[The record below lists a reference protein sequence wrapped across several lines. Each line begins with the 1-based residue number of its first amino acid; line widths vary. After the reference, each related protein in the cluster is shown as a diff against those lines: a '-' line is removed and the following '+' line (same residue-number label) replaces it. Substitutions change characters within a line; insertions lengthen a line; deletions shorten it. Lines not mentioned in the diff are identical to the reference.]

1 MTLTRAARLKGKR
14 TIMEP
19 STSTGGFDVEQKN
32 LDIYGNEPIPWPRA
46 LKALEG
52 APAKP
57 EDQGGPTTYWLA
69 TTRPDGRPHVA
80 GVGAVW
86 VDGRFYF
93 VSGAPTR
100 KSRNL
105 ANNPNCVISVALSGL
120 DLVVEG
126 TARVVTDD
134 PTLQR
139 LAKLYAA
146 QGWPASVRDGAFT
159 AAYSAP
165 SAGPPPWNLY
175 VMTATAAFGV
185 AGAEPYGATRWRF

>member
-1 MTLTRAARLKGKR
+1 MTLTGAVRLKCKG

-19 STSTGGFDVEQKN
+19 STRQEALTWSRRTSTSTATSRSPG
-32 LDIYGNEPIPWPRA
+32 RA
-46 LKALEG
+46 ACRRSSGHPPL
-52 APAKP
+52 
-57 EDQGGPTTYWLA
+57 
-69 TTRPDGRPHVA
+69 A

-126 TARVVTDD
+126 SARVVTDD
-134 PTLQR
+134 PTLRR
-139 LAKLYAA
+139 LAKHYAA

-159 AAYSAP
+159 AEYSAP

-185 AGAEPYGATRWRF
+185 AGAEPCGATRW